1 MPDFNIIDVTVTHT
15 YHYDP
20 SEYLE
25 CCEQNGIAPT
35 EAGIIDFIQDED
47 RQTSRSVL
55 IISYVEL
62 TTATTD

>member
-1 MPDFNIIDVTVTHT
+1 MIDFNIIDVTVTHT

-35 EAGIIDFIQDED
+35 EAGFIDFIEDEVQAD
-47 RQTSRSVL
+47 FPISTYH
-55 IISYVEL
+55 SYVVNYRNN
-62 TTATTD
+62 D